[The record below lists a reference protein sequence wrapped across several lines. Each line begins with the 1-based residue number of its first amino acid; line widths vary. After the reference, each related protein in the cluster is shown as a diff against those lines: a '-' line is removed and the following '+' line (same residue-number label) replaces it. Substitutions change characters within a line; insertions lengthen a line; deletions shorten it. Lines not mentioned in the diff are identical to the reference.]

1 MCTVSFA
8 HPFFMSAGVHFCYVR
23 ANQVFKC
30 QPPDMI
36 MSLVYLPRVEV
47 TAGASDY

>member
-1 MCTVSFA
+1 MCIVSFA
-8 HPFFMSAGVHFCYVR
+8 HLFFTSAGVHFCYVC

-30 QPPDMI
+30 QTPDMI
-36 MSLVYLPRVEV
+36 MSLVHLPCVEV